1 MGAPFLTVGFL
12 PSRFRVPNIKSGAR
26 IEDRRSLMRSVKQS
40 PFASNLTM
48 NPLAS
53 KDYDG
58 WHTQFRAR
66 KTFRIDK
73 LVEIRFLSLSGR

>member
-1 MGAPFLTVGFL
+1 MGAPFLTVGSMGAPFLTVGSMGAPFLTVGFL

-53 KDYDG
+53 KD
-58 WHTQFRAR
+58 
-66 KTFRIDK
+66 
-73 LVEIRFLSLSGR
+73 